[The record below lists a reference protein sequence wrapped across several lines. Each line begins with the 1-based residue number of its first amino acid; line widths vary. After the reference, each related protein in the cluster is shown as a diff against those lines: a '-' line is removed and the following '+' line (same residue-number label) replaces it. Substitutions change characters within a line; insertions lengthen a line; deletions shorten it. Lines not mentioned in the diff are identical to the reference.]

1 MHNWNPNS
9 KTNCT
14 YIFSNST
21 CTYKFC
27 FMKLKR
33 GKWMNG
39 KKKNVYYSWYTLQPF
54 NIYMTFQMIHE
65 LHIQGTHTSLLNITI
80 DH

>member
-1 MHNWNPNS
+1 
-9 KTNCT
+9 
-14 YIFSNST
+14 
-21 CTYKFC
+21 
-27 FMKLKR
+27 MKLKR

-39 KKKNVYYSWYTLQPF
+39 KKKKCILFMVYITTF